1 MNQLDKSVK
10 KFIDDSKV
18 AEKLVGI
25 IYIDTN
31 LPILTPE
38 KLNEKIGVVKYL
50 LLETISSAVE
60 MGKSIRD
67 IELLKEAE

>member
-10 KFIDDSKV
+10 KFIDDSRV

-25 IYIDTN
+25 IYTDTN
-31 LPILTPE
+31 LPILTQE

-67 IELLKEAE
+67 IELLKETE

>member
-10 KFIDDSKV
+10 KFIDDSRV

-25 IYIDTN
+25 IYTDTN
-31 LPILTPE
+31 LPILTQE

-50 LLETISSAVE
+50 LLETIRSGVE

-67 IELLKEAE
+67 IELLKETE